1 MSRPVPIDVGGRFGL
16 VDVSLCSL
24 CHCRQHREQRGLS
37 SLFGGKWENGD
48 LPGDPHPVRLLPDGV
63 FSAMEMRVPSTQPDP
78 GKLEQM
84 LHKKVADERCP
95 DAGGNLVL
103 FRRHLQREH
112 KMRDAEAAA
121 VVSLQISIRLVT
133 VTTAPKESVSDQT
146 GTTTR
151 ELLEGNNIAL
161 PSPQLAWVK

>member
-1 MSRPVPIDVGGRFGL
+1 
-16 VDVSLCSL
+16 
-24 CHCRQHREQRGLS
+24 
-37 SLFGGKWENGD
+37 
-48 LPGDPHPVRLLPDGV
+48 
-63 FSAMEMRVPSTQPDP
+63 MRVPGTQPDP
-78 GKLEQM
+78 GKLDQM
-84 LHKKVADERCP
+84 LHKVADERYP
-95 DAGGNLVL
+95 DAGGGNLIL

-121 VVSLQISIRLVT
+121 VVSLHISIRLVT

-151 ELLEGNNIAL
+151 ELLDGNNIAL